1 MENIDF
7 SQSPWWVIVPLQF
20 IILFRKPLS
29 NLLQTVVGVFSA
41 KATSKAE
48 IEEII
53 AEGHR
58 QDEVTEKLMLSSFVK
73 QLLARNQELIEFLQN
88 VVVNRLDTM
97 DERLIDILRE
107 HRHVR
112 EVYEKAVNG
121 E

>member
-7 SQSPWWVIVPLQF
+7 TQWPWWAIATLLILNLFKTPLGNLF
-20 IILFRKPLS
+20 PSIL
-29 NLLQTVVGVFSA
+29 GVFSA